1 MIIRAKRRQN
11 FTVINNAVLAD
22 TRLSFRAKGVL
33 VFVLA
38 KPDDWAISERS
49 LAQEGP
55 DGRSAVA
62 SALTELEAA
71 GYLQRRR
78 VRNADGTLGWDNTVF
93 DEPQAVTDLPEISD
107 EIIPEIGEEPMPEI
121 AGVDHSDP
129 GGGSQ
134 RSTVAGKTGHGF
146 TVHGKSGHIIRTE
159 QLRTN
164 TSSTV
169 VEEGD
174 APAPAAEIVPPSAW
188 WEPEPT
194 VPAIPEPAVPTGTV
208 KTLAQQ
214 PVIAMYRDAFM
225 RYPAKHQMQW
235 LMAQEITDLRRWR
248 EVLDLWI
255 SKTWALTNLAGM
267 VDLYRNPERIREL
280 TSYRPTSPAPV
291 RTASPARTERVA
303 PGWDEWLAE
312 LNPEGARTS

>member
-11 FTVINNAVLAD
+11 FTVINNAVLTD
-22 TRLSFRAKGVL
+22 SRLSFRAKGVL

-62 SALTELEAA
+62 SALGELEAA

-78 VRNADGTLGWDNTVF
+78 VRNGDGTLGWENTIF
-93 DEPQAVTDLPEISD
+93 DEPQAVTDLPEISE
-107 EIIPEIGEEPMPEI
+107 EIAPEISEELTPE
-121 AGVDHSDP
+121 ATGVDRSDP

-134 RSTVAGKTGHGF
+134 RSTVAGKTSHGF
-146 TVHGKSGHIIRTE
+146 TVHGKSSHIIRTE

-164 TSSTV
+164 TSSSDE
-169 VEEGD
+169 EEG
-174 APAPAAEIVPPSAW
+174 AAAW

-194 VPAIPEPAVPTGTV
+194 VPAIPEPTAPVPTV

-214 PVIAMYRDAFM
+214 PVVAMYRDAFL
-225 RYPAKHQMQW
+225 RYPAKAQMSY
-235 LMAQEITDLRRWR
+235 LLAASVTDLRRWR
-248 EVLDLWI
+248 EVLDLWVGRGW
-255 SKTWALTNLAGM
+255 SPTNLAGM
-267 VDLYRNPERIREL
+267 VDLYNHPERIQEL
-280 TSYRPTSPAPV
+280 TSYRPTSAAPV
-291 RTASPARTERVA
+291 RTAPSTRTERVA
-303 PGWDEWLAE
+303 PGWDEWMAE
-312 LNPEGARTS
+312 LNPEGVHTS